1 MLKTFQKSMSGET
14 NRLTET
20 FTDLTTQEKLVL
32 YPIAL
37 LVLLIGVYPAPLLEI
52 SEAAVT
58 QLVNTYSN
66 YSASIK

>member
-1 MLKTFQKSMSGET
+1 MSGET
-14 NRLTET
+14 NRFTET